1 MSRVFADTS
10 YYLALVNP
18 RDVFHPAACALT
30 ADFDGELVTTAWVI
44 TELGNFLATGSNRR
58 VFVDLLA
65 DLRSDNRV
73 TILPPTTP
81 GLEEGLALYGRRAD
95 KDWSVTDCISFVAVE
110 QQGLREAF
118 TTDHHF
124 AQAGFQVLLRG
135 E

>member
-1 MSRVFADTS
+1 M
-10 YYLALVNP
+10 
-18 RDVFHPAACALT
+18 
-30 ADFDGELVTTAWVI
+30 
-44 TELGNFLATGSNRR
+44 
-58 VFVDLLA
+58 FVDLLA

-95 KDWSVTDCISFVAVE
+95 EDWSVTDCIPFVVME